1 MPQNPNPR
9 RDPSIPNHEDAVLQR
24 AVLTFVL
31 AEYPTRLSQGEL
43 TRILAA
49 DPEDAVQRSALI
61 RAISELAAAGLLRRD
76 GHFVAPT
83 RAALYFD
90 WLALA

>member
-1 MPQNPNPR
+1 MPQKPNPR
-9 RDPSIPNHEDAVLQR
+9 CDPSVPNHEDAVMQR

-31 AEYPTRLSQGEL
+31 AEHPTRLSQGEL

-49 DPEDAVQRSALI
+49 DPEDADQRNALI
-61 RAISELAAAGLLRRD
+61 RAITELASAGLLRRD

-90 WLALA
+90 RLALA